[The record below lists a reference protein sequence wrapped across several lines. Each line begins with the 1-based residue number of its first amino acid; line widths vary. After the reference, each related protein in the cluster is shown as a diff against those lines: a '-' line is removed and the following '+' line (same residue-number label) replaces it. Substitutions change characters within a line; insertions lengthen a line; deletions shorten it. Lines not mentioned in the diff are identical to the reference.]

1 MSCRNVDPSIR
12 REILRKK
19 NVAGIREALT
29 TEIPHR
35 QTDEDAGYDTDN
47 SRAKDQQVKNS
58 SFFVPKDKC
67 PENDQTFAGV
77 LDGQEREP

>member
-1 MSCRNVDPSIR
+1 MPCRNVDPSIR

-35 QTDEDAGYDTDN
+35 QPDEDAGYDTDN
-47 SRAKDQQVKNS
+47 SRAKDQ
-58 SFFVPKDKC
+58 
-67 PENDQTFAGV
+67 
-77 LDGQEREP
+77 

>member
-35 QTDEDAGYDTDN
+35 QPDEDAGYDTDN
-47 SRAKDQQVKNS
+47 SRAKDQ
-58 SFFVPKDKC
+58 
-67 PENDQTFAGV
+67 
-77 LDGQEREP
+77 